1 MKPKELAKK
10 IANRLKDINN
20 PEMLNGD
27 MYLELA
33 EDLIF
38 QELYE
43 ALRAEQSKQAS
54 ERIQKGILIREDD
67 VK

>member
-43 ALRAEQSKQAS
+43 AQKAEQSKQAS
-54 ERIQKGILIREDD
+54 GQIQKGILIREDD

>member
-20 PEMLNGD
+20 PEMLDGD
-27 MYLELA
+27 MSLELA

-43 ALRAEQSKQAS
+43 ARKAEQSKTAS
-54 ERIQKGILIREDD
+54 ERTQKRILMGEGD